1 MLKDDT
7 EQLTASLNQK
17 AMISLESNNFNIA
30 LSILHQANYILKNKK
45 ITDSIVQ
52 LKCTTLNNLGCV
64 YKRLEKPK
72 KALFYLKEAL
82 TLAQRFSP
90 TIDTSSIHLNIS
102 AIKSMQSLHE
112 EALFHALTSLKLS
125 TNNFSSGKITA
136 LLSSYYQVGC
146 EFQFLHRV
154 QEAKKYFSQGFEL
167 AHKHL
172 GKSHQITLKFFKS
185 VHDKSLRVYD
195 LPKFKRT
202 VLKPIPEKVKRNESN
217 LTEQREKLKKR
228 VKVQSYSS
236 SPVQKNMLKSKTVSS
251 SSILP
256 DKVQNHIT
264 YIGNTLDAMQ
274 KRIEFYSDKI
284 HKLDPRR
291 SATPSS
297 ISSKNRKGSTRIKAG
312 LMIQKTLRMWK
323 DRKKYLD
330 ILKKVKKIQKKFR
343 EWRCLKYFH
352 RSKNKLIHFSQQ
364 FNKEILEKYWEN
376 CRVEKVNA
384 CMQTEFET
392 FLVIQQEIAP
402 TYTPL
407 NFFKTLIKL
416 QRSVKRYLSKK
427 KSIRAALLI
436 QKFFRMYR
444 VRKQYWDKLE
454 FVTGFQ
460 RQAKKAMTMKEV
472 SFNKLSDV
480 TIKSKKRWTRVL
492 EIS

>member
-7 EQLTASLNQK
+7 EQLSASLNQK
-17 AMISLESNNFNIA
+17 AMVSLESNNFNIA
-30 LSILHQANYILKNKK
+30 LSLLHQANYLLKNKK

-82 TLAQRFSP
+82 SLAHRFSS

-112 EALFHALTSLKLS
+112 EALFHALTSLKLCN
-125 TNNFSSGKITA
+125 NNFSSGKVTA

-146 EFQFLHRV
+146 EYQFLHRV

-172 GKSHQITLKFFKS
+172 GKSHLITLKFFKA
-185 VHDKSLRVYD
+185 VHDKSLREYDVY
-195 LPKFKRT
+195 KFKRT
-202 VLKPIPEKVKRNESN
+202 VLKPIPEKVRRNESN
-217 LTEQREKLKKR
+217 FNEKKDVVR
-228 VKVQSYSS
+228 RRDKVQSYTP
-236 SPVQKNMLKSKTVSS
+236 SPVQKNGLKSKTVSS

-264 YIGNTLDAMQ
+264 YIGNTLDTMQ
-274 KRIEFYSDKI
+274 KRIEFYSNKI
-284 HKLDPRR
+284 PKLDPRR

-297 ISSKNRKGSTRIKAG
+297 ISSKNRKGPNRAKAG
-312 LMIQKTLRMWK
+312 LIIQKTLRMWK

-343 EWRCLKYFH
+343 EWRCLNYFLK
-352 RSKNKLIHFSQQ
+352 SNKKVLHFSQQ
-364 FNKEILEKYWEN
+364 FNKDILNKHWETH
-376 CRVEKVNA
+376 KVAKENA
-384 CMQTEFET
+384 DIQTEFEI
-392 FLVIQQEIAP
+392 FLVFQQKIAP
-402 TYTPL
+402 SHAPL
-407 NFFKTLIKL
+407 NFFKTLIRL
-416 QRSVKRYLSKK
+416 QRSVKRYLNKK
-427 KSIRAALLI
+427 RRMRAALMI
-436 QKFFRMYR
+436 QKFFRMYQ
-444 VRKQYWDKLE
+444 VRKMYWDQLKFE
-454 FVTGFQ
+454 TRFQ
-460 RQAKKAMTMKEV
+460 RSARKAMTMKEV
-472 SFNKLSDV
+472 SFNKISDV

-492 EIS
+492 EIN